1 MEKVN
6 YIVNKKIS
14 IILPNYNSAK
24 YLSRTISSILS
35 QTYKKWELILVDD
48 CSNKETI
55 QILRKFEKNKKI
67 KVFYLKK
74 NKGAAYCRNFAIKKS
89 KSDYLAFIDSDDLW
103 KKNKLEKQL
112 NFMENNKLEFSYTN
126 YFAKIES
133 KSEIK
138 EVMSPKK
145 ISFEEFTNNTAIA
158 TSTMMAKREIV
169 KNIKFTPTE
178 ICEDYF
184 YKCQILKK
192 IGKAHG
198 LQKFL
203 TTYRVRNDSLQRS
216 KLKNLFWIWKIN
228 FTYNKFSFFR
238 NLISVINI
246 SISSIK
252 RYGLK

>member
-24 YLSRTISSILS
+24 YLSKTVSSILS

-89 KSDYLAFIDSDDLW
+89 KRDYLAFIDSDDLW

-158 TSTMMAKREIV
+158 TSTMMAKREI
-169 KNIKFTPTE
+169 
-178 ICEDYF
+178 
-184 YKCQILKK
+184 LKK

>member
-1 MEKVN
+1 ME
-6 YIVNKKIS
+6 NKIQEKTKID
-14 IILPNYNSAK
+14 IILPNYNSSK
-24 YLSRTISSILS
+24 FIIQTIDSILK
-35 QTYKKWELILVDD
+35 QTYKNWKLIIVDD
-48 CSNKETI
+48 FSDTETKNILNKI
-55 QILRKFEKNKKI
+55 SKRKNI
-67 KVFYLKK
+67 KVFYLNK
-74 NKGAAYCRNFAIKKS
+74 NHGAGFCRNFAIKKS